1 MSKKFFQTRT
11 ARKLAILSL
20 ILLASVFLSACTI
33 EQMQERDLNRSS
45 LWGSLV
51 GFLSDFIDSVAVFA
65 GSYGLAI
72 IIVTI
77 IIRIIT
83 MPLMMKQLKGMKAM
97 QVIQP
102 ELQALQEKWKDN
114 KEKLNEETMK
124 LFQKHNVNPLAGC
137 LPLLVQMPIL
147 IAFYQAIMYNK
158 EIREASFLYLQL
170 GSKDPFFILPV
181 LAAAT
186 TYLQQKT
193 TPQQGDNPQM
203 KMMLTMMPLMILVVS
218 MQLPSA
224 LALYWVIGNIFSI
237 GQNFVIHREAFVATS
252 VDAGIGPAEDKGQK
266 TGKAKGAKK

>member
-1 MSKKFFQTRT
+1 MSKFLFKTKSSK
-11 ARKLAILSL
+11 KLAILAL
-20 ILLASVFLSACTI
+20 VLLMSVFLSACTV
-33 EQMQERDLNRSS
+33 EQMQERELNRDGI
-45 LWGSLV
+45 WGSLV
-51 GFLSDFIDSVAVFA
+51 GVLSDFIDSVAVYA
-65 GSYGLAI
+65 NSYGLAI

-83 MPLMMKQLKGMKAM
+83 MPMMMKQLKGMKAM

-102 ELQALQEKWKDN
+102 ELQELQAKWKDN

-124 LFQKHNVNPLAGC
+124 LFQKHNVNPMAGC
-137 LPLLVQMPIL
+137 LPLFIQMPIL

-158 EIREASFLYLQL
+158 EIREASFLYLEL
-170 GSKDPFFILPV
+170 GAKDPFFILPV

-224 LALYWVIGNIFSI
+224 LALYWVVGNIFSI
-237 GQNFVIHREAFVATS
+237 GQNFYIHRDTFAAMS
-252 VDAGIGPAEDKGQK
+252 KDAGIGKEVGKSKGV
-266 TGKAKGAKK
+266 KK